1 MANTRKIFRDNLFF
15 YLSKSGE
22 QQTDICNLLGVSSST
37 VSSWFSAEKMPRV
50 EKIEALAEHFGVSVS
65 DLLSPRNTKTSI
77 PILGRVQA
85 GVPTTAVQD
94 VMDYID
100 IPSQMAT
107 QGEHFALEVKGNSMT
122 PDFQEGDIVIVR
134 RQPSV
139 DDGDIAVFSVEG
151 DDATIK
157 EFKRAKNGIILLPH
171 NTEDFSPMI
180 YTEQDIVSLPVLVL
194 GKVIELRRS
203 YV

>member
-1 MANTRKIFRDNLFF
+1 MNTSRKIFRDNLFF
-15 YLSKSGE
+15 LLNKTDES
-22 QQTDICNLLGVSSST
+22 QTDLSNVLGVSTSS
-37 VSSWFSAEKMPRV
+37 VSAWLTGEKMPRI
-50 EKIEALAEHFGVSVS
+50 EKMEALADHFGVSVV

-171 NTEDFSPMI
+171 NTDDFSPMI